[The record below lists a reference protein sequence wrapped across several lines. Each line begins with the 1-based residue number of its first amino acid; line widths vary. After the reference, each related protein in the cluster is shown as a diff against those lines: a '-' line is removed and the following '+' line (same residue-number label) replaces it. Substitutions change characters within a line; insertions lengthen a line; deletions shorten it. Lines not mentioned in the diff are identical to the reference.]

1 MYNSNDDEEE
11 NYSRNRRSNSSDSGN
26 GDGNGMLNDPMNT
39 YNHYNNFNRFHE
51 QNMQACKIDEI
62 YVDDSYD
69 ENGSYVQKGDNLSDN
84 NHFEVSKNVNFDG
97 PYSYKNLR
105 EVTENEV
112 ELVVDNFF
120 DRIRNNEDVYSEWK
134 VCPNF
139 IFRLL
144 FIAKSRS
151 NNYMYPVASS
161 FIEAIAKDDWVPD
174 WGFSSVQYYIILIN
188 LADYRK
194 SYYKID
200 HFSFSHLNT
209 DRGWHNFVPFEKLR
223 EPGFIN
229 ENGQIVLRAGVF
241 PLGSESFKNSRDIN
255 YDSKSRT
262 GFVGLQNHGATCYM
276 NALLQLLYHIN
287 IFRKAVCMM
296 IFNIENIIG
305 EKTLEFFKKKFE
317 KKKRR
322 KKLCLSNDKSCTTQ
336 MVVEGGEVDSKNA
349 MNRKKKKTKFERE
362 DSSDSEKYKGASPM
376 RMVPYTPSEN
386 NGEEGNPDGDE
397 QKRDG
402 DQHGMH
408 IQSGAFGGPEV
419 IANAN
424 ESELYGMGKIN
435 HNIRVKNEDLRMN
448 HLSRSDDNDNG
459 STNGQFRH
467 SNEDPLGA
475 PHNSSLGDGSPFS
488 GSPLIER
495 PYDHLHQLQ
504 ADKLENV
511 KEKKTISE
519 YQQMYAPHEKVNNN
533 DGEEANE
540 GAAYQP
546 SNVVNIGRINSSD
559 IANIP
564 NIPSVGAHEYEMKN
578 NKKHAYVHNSSSDP
592 SIDTGGIQ
600 NNLSNNGSGE
610 VYYDNSLYKS
620 EGYNNE
626 MLTTVNCKKN
636 KKKGMVYESKKNLK
650 KKKKIFK
657 YANEGKVE
665 QAENN
670 DHVMSPFSSSDNLS
684 NVSTMSKEKKKKKF
698 ASNNNFHLTG
708 SDTVKK
714 ENDSSVNNAVGYS
727 EGEEGP
733 VPRDGEC
740 SSLGGLHGVGAEADG
755 HMDNSNDNNSGVDDH
770 HDERRGT
777 LRGDEDGSYSD
788 SDMSVLS
795 ITSSGSS
802 SYVSCSSTSSSYYH
816 KNKKKTKYD
825 KSKEIDYKN
834 ILLEEEN
841 EKKNILPTSLALQ
854 NLFYKL
860 HCMNEA
866 VSCKELIRSFG
877 WDASDVFTQQD
888 THELLKLLLD
898 KVEEQMKGTVVEG
911 SVKKMFEGEVETY
924 IECLDIDYKS
934 VRKETYEDIQLDVQ
948 GCNNIYESLDKA
960 IEAEVLEGDNI
971 YETDGYGKQKA
982 KKGMRFLS
990 FPNICIFL
998 LKRFTFDLQRM
1009 ETVKLNNRFE
1019 FYKEL
1024 DLSKYCQ
1031 NGGEYVL
1038 QAVSVHQGNMNSGHY
1053 YSFSYKHNE
1062 NFWLKCDDD
1071 KIFRVSEYS
1080 VINDNFGGYDIN
1092 METDLYDF
1100 DIADKIKQ
1108 RMKHYSA
1115 YMLVYV
1121 KKSLIPK
1128 LIKECDPAVVN
1139 PQVVKRCRMEEII
1152 NRRRTK
1158 LKQEILQYVKIRVF
1172 DKYSYL
1178 YKSFSDLPPVGIPS
1192 LFNIKFDRNK
1202 TVLETF
1208 CKILKIIK
1216 KIYLCK
1222 RKKRADYLLRK
1233 STRMKMEKA
1242 DKVPTQGDHS
1252 TSVLLKSEEPAEGGD
1267 PYRQALLGK
1276 HMKPGRIP
1284 KEERDKAGATS
1295 SRSDRGSSDGNGH
1308 NRSAHVKSQEKGAR
1322 TDLSKK
1328 EMSKRGLNAECTTP
1342 EEGPHDPNDA
1352 CDNPSEEV
1360 PSQNCAADDS
1370 LSTVSSVPSCC
1381 STKSID
1387 KYLKYLSKRKNE
1399 RSKRRSSHVNNSRM
1413 KSFSSSNNSSCY
1425 SSSYLSHS
1433 GEEDSY
1439 SSASSSSSN
1448 SYVKEKK
1455 CFYVLLPTND
1465 VYRYFPLD
1473 MKINS
1478 QLYLYELLKKT
1489 NKESNDLFPT
1499 IDILYLPYNKKTSI
1513 RKNNSSTKNKNVLFF
1528 FKYFDIYAEEKIGD
1542 TALICLDLMYCDVYL
1557 KPKELESVI
1566 IRKILKA
1573 MKKGYI
1579 TSYNYD
1585 LWRSYLNEEEEYYYV
1600 DDPLNFKIFIEYK
1613 NKCNLIKSK
1622 KIIAHNKMVP
1632 GDILIFNFLSNAELE
1647 KKKNFIVRLGTRKE
1661 DLFLTEENQV
1671 TYDLF
1676 FNADVLSKILYR
1688 KKKLIEKMHN
1698 CSYIVSNKNGVYYKV
1713 SSCES
1718 DAGECSFPP
1727 VPSSG
1732 VTNPNGDPPAGD
1744 HSQKDL
1750 LNDEY
1755 FVNGSNSNLMKKK
1768 MKKETASEL
1777 PVQLDANV
1785 DFAPPNRM
1793 QQENYFTYGDDQN
1806 GENTFPRKEGAEEE
1820 DHSDNIRLASDR
1832 TEGTPHL
1839 GQKEGAKEKSP
1850 LQEVNPALHAEHE
1863 DDAKQAPRADPS
1875 HVMDEHMDDVE
1886 NGNFSALNMTK
1897 ENLSSQEVMNLYLC
1911 LKKLSNK
1918 FEKNGM
1924 NYEYCLLSKSMLMP
1938 VKEAAL
1944 NNKKLIF
1951 KRKKKHPPNIYNNE
1965 CVNICRDYQY
1975 PFYSPPTSDLSTD
1988 DEKRV
1993 PQKGIQKEE
2002 VKRKKKKKNYDEA
2015 VTGLSRQNLNCS
2027 SAYAQNGVVN
2037 KAINAGKDDEGQANE
2052 LVYKCTI
2059 NNTNL
2064 LGGATDGM
2072 NTPTYNS
2079 DLKNDYRYNSNLR
2092 IPSVNFNSS
2101 NENNISNDLIARNDS
2116 EISFCSSANSDL
2128 TYTSEST
2135 AYYMFNA
2142 EESLESVYTN
2152 ESAAPRNS
2160 DQYKGK
2166 FFNPNSEDEKIEAYV
2181 DMPNPGGTT
2190 EAGSNPN
2197 SGGHPGQNVKSGV
2210 KMEQPGRNHGGHNS
2224 SKDSENPPNVD
2235 QAGNNIIKQGDPHR
2249 NNTDQVGHVGE
2260 SSGEQINRNNSCQ
2273 KAGEKT
2279 SDGKIRMNGEHV
2291 SDSIYSYH
2299 KNRDGGAQKVIC
2311 EDTDIDEASEAHMND
2326 RSRALLH
2333 ENMNSINSM
2342 NVMGSNEN
2350 VMAEAANII
2359 GVSSNMGVPN
2369 LMVSNDP
2376 CGNAQSSEPAND
2388 SLVSSNAP
2396 LGSGRSQ
2403 ANRRRKNRRAKIIK
2417 KCGGQKDK
2425 EEPILPFYVIC
2436 DYLDFVER
2444 KIYVNRFRF
2453 KLYDPIYQLG
2463 KYRNCAGVVL
2473 KKNLKKSCLNY
2484 IDSNFIFLKKELCKI
2499 DLDIDIRCPTKQI
2512 FKHVC
2517 YRMNVDPTHV
2527 LIFPYPPLNSPIN
2540 FNPYNID
2547 SFTSNSDSD
2556 GESYQKNSN
2565 STYGPMPFETLIKQH
2580 AIALEHNSLTEQ
2592 KTFCLSLLPFHY
2604 KYFTRLYPEDSPK
2617 YFHYVVHLFNA
2628 NVQSVAAFT
2637 GHIKLKKSLPN
2648 KNKGGDNYFQG
2659 DADSSSEASG
2669 SSMSDRSS
2677 STMANR
2683 HYLSNNYTTVQD
2695 LIDKIKLEIN
2705 PYLKKRGI
2713 DVKQKFRLLFTFGP
2727 KIKYLS
2733 HNEQLIQMD
2742 FVKTN
2747 HIKNVYV
2754 TPLRMEPDFTDEQ
2767 KHLIETDQLKI
2778 IHVFNQTPSKEV
2790 FGYSFDVLV
2799 DPNDNMLDI
2808 KNRIRKRTL
2817 LPKYIFDKITFFEF
2831 ENGQRI
2837 WRSNE
2842 DTINWKN
2849 KQFAIIIGEHHA
2861 PSQSKPQ
2868 MGMKIA

>member
-26 GDGNGMLNDPMNT
+26 GDGNGMLNDPINT

-69 ENGSYVQKGDNLSDN
+69 ENNSYSQKGEKLTDN
-84 NHFEVSKNVNFDG
+84 NHFEVNKNVCFDG
-97 PYSYKNLR
+97 PYSHKNLR
-105 EVTENEV
+105 EVTENEI

-241 PLGSESFKNSRDIN
+241 PFGSESFKNSRDIN

-262 GFVGLQNHGATCYM
+262 GFVGLKNHGATCYM

-322 KKLCLSNDKSCTTQ
+322 KNLGLTNDKSCTTQ
-336 MVVEGGEVDSKNA
+336 MIVDGGEVDSKNA
-349 MNRKKKKTKFERE
+349 KNRKKKKTKFERV
-362 DSSDSEKYKGASPM
+362 DSSDSEHFKGTSPM
-376 RMVPYTPSEN
+376 RMVPYTPSDN
-386 NGEEGNPDGDE
+386 NGEEGNCDGEGHIPQGDE
-397 QKRDG
+397 HKRDG
-402 DQHGMH
+402 VQHDIR
-408 IQSGAFGGPEV
+408 IQNGAFGEPEV
-419 IANAN
+419 IADPD
-424 ESELYGMGKIN
+424 ESQLYEMGKHN
-435 HNIRVKNEDLRMN
+435 HNIRVKNDMKNADLRMN

-459 STNGQFRH
+459 SSTTGQLRH
-467 SNEDPLGA
+467 SNEDPLGPA
-475 PHNSSLGDGSPFS
+475 HNAALGDGSPFS
-488 GSPLIER
+488 GSPLMER

-504 ADKLENV
+504 ADKVENV

-519 YQQMYAPHEKVNNN
+519 YQQMYAPHEHVSNN
-533 DGEEANE
+533 DGEETQE
-540 GAAYQP
+540 GATYRP
-546 SNVVNIGRINSSD
+546 TNVVNIGRISSND
-559 IANIP
+559 IAKITNVP
-564 NIPSVGAHEYEMKN
+564 NVGANEYEIKN

-592 SIDTGGIQ
+592 SIDTGGMQ
-600 NNLSNNGSGE
+600 NNVSNNDSGE
-610 VYYDNSLYKS
+610 VYYDNSVYKS

-626 MLTTVNCKKN
+626 MVMTMNCKKN
-636 KKKGMVYESKKNLK
+636 KKKGMV
-650 KKKKIFK
+650 
-657 YANEGKVE
+657 
-665 QAENN
+665 
-670 DHVMSPFSSSDNLS
+670 SSDNLS
-684 NVSTMSKEKKKKKF
+684 NISTLSKEKKKKKF
-698 ASNNNFHLTG
+698 ASNNNFHLTPSG
-708 SDTVKK
+708 SVKK
-714 ENDSSVNNAVGYS
+714 ENDSSVNNAVGHS

-733 VPRDGEC
+733 VPRDGE
-740 SSLGGLHGVGAEADG
+740 SSPMGALHGSGAEEDGGVDGSADE
-755 HMDNSNDNNSGVDDH
+755 DSDADDH
-770 HDERRGT
+770 HNERSGNA
-777 LRGDEDGSYSD
+777 LRGDEDDSYSD

-802 SYVSCSSTSSSYYH
+802 SYVSCSSASSSYYH
-816 KNKKKTKYD
+816 KNKRKTKYD

-1031 NGGEYVL
+1031 SGGEYVL

-1092 METDLYDF
+1092 MESDLYDF

-1222 RKKRADYLLRK
+1222 RKKREGYLLRK
-1233 STRMKMEKA
+1233 SRKLKMERVEKA
-1242 DKVPTQGDHS
+1242 EELEKVSSQRDNRPMRDHS
-1252 TSVLLKSEEPAEGGD
+1252 TSVLLKSEVPADGGD
-1267 PYRQALLGK
+1267 PYRQALVGE
-1276 HMKPGRIP
+1276 HFQRGRTP
-1284 KEERDKAGATS
+1284 KEERDKAGAIS
-1295 SRSDRGSSDGNGH
+1295 SRSDRGSSDGNGYSRTEH
-1308 NRSAHVKSQEKGAR
+1308 ATSRGKKTHENEWNECIQEKGTRRDA
-1322 TDLSKK
+1322 SKK
-1328 EMSKRGLNAECTTP
+1328 GVSKRGLNAECTSP
-1342 EEGPHDPNDA
+1342 EEGPLDLNDP
-1352 CDNPSEEV
+1352 CDNPPEEL
-1360 PSQNCAADDS
+1360 PPQHSSAEDS

-1387 KYLKYLSKRKNE
+1387 KYIKYLSKRKNE

-1413 KSFSSSNNSSCY
+1413 KNFSSSNNSSYY
-1425 SSSYLSHS
+1425 SSSYSSHS
-1433 GEEDSY
+1433 GEDSY

-1448 SYVKEKK
+1448 GYVKEKK

-1513 RKNNSSTKNKNVLFF
+1513 RKNNSNTKNKNVLFF

-1542 TALICLDLMYCDVYL
+1542 TSLICLDLMYCDVYL
-1557 KPKELESVI
+1557 KPKELESRI
-1566 IRKILKA
+1566 IQKILKA

-1661 DLFLTEENQV
+1661 DLFLTDENQV

-1676 FNADVLSKILYR
+1676 FNADILSKILYR

-1698 CSYIVSNKNGVYYKV
+1698 CCYIVSNKNGVYYKV
-1713 SSCES
+1713 STCAS
-1718 DAGECSFPP
+1718 DSGDCVFP
-1727 VPSSG
+1727 VMSNIG
-1732 VTNPNGDPPAGD
+1732 VSNPNGEPIDGELC
-1744 HSQKDL
+1744 QKDL
-1750 LNDEY
+1750 LNDDY
-1755 FVNGSNSNLMKKK
+1755 FVNGTSSSNLRKKK
-1768 MKKETASEL
+1768 TKKETASEMA
-1777 PVQLDANV
+1777 VQLDGNI
-1785 DFAPPNRM
+1785 DFAAPSRM
-1793 QQENYFTYGDDQN
+1793 QQENYFAYG
-1806 GENTFPRKEGAEEE
+1806 EAEEE
-1820 DHSDNIRLASDR
+1820 DVVGVAGSTRATMAAEEEHSRKTQLGSDR
-1832 TEGTPHL
+1832 TKDPSRL
-1839 GQKEGAKEKSP
+1839 GQKDGSKANGPNGTSLNFYLPMEKDP
-1850 LQEVNPALHAEHE
+1850 LQGVNPALHADREE
-1863 DDAKQAPRADPS
+1863 DKEGEEDASRASAANRANRANRANHANHANYPHREDPHQPLIIDDMKDNT
-1875 HVMDEHMDDVE
+1875 HVMDEHMDVE
-1886 NGNFSALNMTK
+1886 NENFSALNMTK
-1897 ENLSSQEVMNLYLC
+1897 ENLSSQEVMNLYLY
-1911 LKKLSNK
+1911 LKKFGTK
-1918 FEKNGM
+1918 FEKNGI
-1924 NYEYCLLSKSMLMP
+1924 NYEYSLLSKSMLMS
-1938 VKEAAL
+1938 VNEAAV

-1993 PQKGIQKEE
+1993 PEKDIQKEE
-2002 VKRKKKKKNYDEA
+2002 VKRKKKKKNHDEA
-2015 VTGLSRQNLNCS
+2015 VMGTSIQNLNYTNG
-2027 SAYAQNGVVN
+2027 YAQNGVTHM
-2037 KAINAGKDDEGQANE
+2037 AIKAGKNEEGQANG
-2052 LVYKCTI
+2052 LVYKCI
-2059 NNTNL
+2059 SNSTNV
-2064 LGGATDGM
+2064 LGERVTDGK
-2072 NTPTYNS
+2072 NTSGTSNS
-2079 DLKNDYRYNSNLR
+2079 DLKNDYGHNNNLR
-2092 IPSVNFNSS
+2092 VPSVNFNSS

-2142 EESLESVYTN
+2142 EDPLESVYTN
-2152 ESAAPRNS
+2152 E
-2160 DQYKGK
+2160 
-2166 FFNPNSEDEKIEAYV
+2166 
-2181 DMPNPGGTT
+2181 
-2190 EAGSNPN
+2190 
-2197 SGGHPGQNVKSGV
+2197 
-2210 KMEQPGRNHGGHNS
+2210 
-2224 SKDSENPPNVD
+2224 
-2235 QAGNNIIKQGDPHR
+2235 
-2249 NNTDQVGHVGE
+2249 
-2260 SSGEQINRNNSCQ
+2260 
-2273 KAGEKT
+2273 
-2279 SDGKIRMNGEHV
+2279 
-2291 SDSIYSYH
+2291 IYDH
-2299 KNRDGGAQKVIC
+2299 KKKRKKKKKKKKKC
-2311 EDTDIDEASEAHMND
+2311 
-2326 RSRALLH
+2326 LLH
-2333 ENMNSINSM
+2333 RIREW
-2342 NVMGSNEN
+2342 
-2350 VMAEAANII
+2350 II
-2359 GVSSNMGVPN
+2359 MWIP
-2369 LMVSNDP
+2369 
-2376 CGNAQSSEPAND
+2376 
-2388 SLVSSNAP
+2388 
-2396 LGSGRSQ
+2396 R
-2403 ANRRRKNRRAKIIK
+2403 
-2417 KCGGQKDK
+2417 
-2425 EEPILPFYVIC
+2425 
-2436 DYLDFVER
+2436 
-2444 KIYVNRFRF
+2444 
-2453 KLYDPIYQLG
+2453 
-2463 KYRNCAGVVL
+2463 
-2473 KKNLKKSCLNY
+2473 
-2484 IDSNFIFLKKELCKI
+2484 
-2499 DLDIDIRCPTKQI
+2499 
-2512 FKHVC
+2512 
-2517 YRMNVDPTHV
+2517 
-2527 LIFPYPPLNSPIN
+2527 
-2540 FNPYNID
+2540 
-2547 SFTSNSDSD
+2547 
-2556 GESYQKNSN
+2556 
-2565 STYGPMPFETLIKQH
+2565 
-2580 AIALEHNSLTEQ
+2580 
-2592 KTFCLSLLPFHY
+2592 LLP
-2604 KYFTRLYPEDSPK
+2604 
-2617 YFHYVVHLFNA
+2617 
-2628 NVQSVAAFT
+2628 
-2637 GHIKLKKSLPN
+2637 
-2648 KNKGGDNYFQG
+2648 
-2659 DADSSSEASG
+2659 
-2669 SSMSDRSS
+2669 
-2677 STMANR
+2677 
-2683 HYLSNNYTTVQD
+2683 
-2695 LIDKIKLEIN
+2695 
-2705 PYLKKRGI
+2705 
-2713 DVKQKFRLLFTFGP
+2713 
-2727 KIKYLS
+2727 
-2733 HNEQLIQMD
+2733 
-2742 FVKTN
+2742 
-2747 HIKNVYV
+2747 
-2754 TPLRMEPDFTDEQ
+2754 
-2767 KHLIETDQLKI
+2767 
-2778 IHVFNQTPSKEV
+2778 
-2790 FGYSFDVLV
+2790 
-2799 DPNDNMLDI
+2799 
-2808 KNRIRKRTL
+2808 
-2817 LPKYIFDKITFFEF
+2817 
-2831 ENGQRI
+2831 
-2837 WRSNE
+2837 
-2842 DTINWKN
+2842 
-2849 KQFAIIIGEHHA
+2849 
-2861 PSQSKPQ
+2861 
-2868 MGMKIA
+2868 